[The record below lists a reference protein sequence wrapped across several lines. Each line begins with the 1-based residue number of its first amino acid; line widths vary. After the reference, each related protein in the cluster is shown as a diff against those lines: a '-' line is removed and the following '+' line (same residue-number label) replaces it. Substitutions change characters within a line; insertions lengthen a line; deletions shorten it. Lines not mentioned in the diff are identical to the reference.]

1 MLLKF
6 SSVLSFF
13 KYYDCKRRTEVLVF
27 LFVFFRGH
35 VAFEGS
41 YFFFCIQ
48 LFGERLSEKMCTRQS
63 RKVIW
68 HMIDTL
74 FLTTVAVVYFF
85 CFPLALANT
94 FSWPFV
100 PILSN
105 FSEEQWTQKPPTMP
119 FGIVVCTFSDN
130 FSRNSCMWQSISA
143 LPPLSRLR
151 LVWLKFC
158 LPFSRPFS
166 RDFLAFSLSR
176 AKEVSYASSRIC
188 SSVQNKEEPPAHFEK
203 RLCLFVALQKVIMV
217 LKTPKITLYKNF
229 FAVVA
234 LEFDDSCY
242 LRRCETISL
251 SLVFNSQF
259 HAKYLASLT
268 NQNGRFY
275 SIMRF

>member
-1 MLLKF
+1 MAYDRYTVPDD
-6 SSVLSFF
+6 SS
-13 KYYDCKRRTEVLVF
+13 CRT
-27 LFVFFRGH
+27 
-35 VAFEGS
+35 
-41 YFFFCIQ
+41 
-48 LFGERLSEKMCTRQS
+48 
-63 RKVIW
+63 
-68 HMIDTL
+68 
-74 FLTTVAVVYFF
+74 YFF

-130 FSRNSCMWQSISA
+130 LSRNSCMWQSISA

-203 RLCLFVALQKVIMV
+203 RFCLFLALQKVTMF
-217 LKTPKITLYKNF
+217 LKTF
-229 FAVVA
+229 
-234 LEFDDSCY
+234 
-242 LRRCETISL
+242 
-251 SLVFNSQF
+251 
-259 HAKYLASLT
+259 
-268 NQNGRFY
+268 
-275 SIMRF
+275 